1 MLDLGYARS
10 CIRTS
15 ENSLKA
21 NFAERTKCEVRR
33 IPMTRNSKRAASE
46 QEAPSYQ
53 QEGPQDQPPASRQ
66 DPFQQLDELLNLFL
80 LSGGLEAPAF
90 GELPRQ

>member
-1 MLDLGYARS
+1 
-10 CIRTS
+10 
-15 ENSLKA
+15 
-21 NFAERTKCEVRR
+21 
-33 IPMTRNSKRAASE
+33 MTRNSKRAASE

-90 GELPRQ
+90 GELPRQYPCGKQVAQGTEMGNYIALYERFFV